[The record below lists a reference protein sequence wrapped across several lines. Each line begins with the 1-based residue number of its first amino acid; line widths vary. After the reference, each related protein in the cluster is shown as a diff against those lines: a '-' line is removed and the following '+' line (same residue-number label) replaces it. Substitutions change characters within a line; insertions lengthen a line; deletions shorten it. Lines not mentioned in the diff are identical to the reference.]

1 MSDVRNTREDFRDL
15 FDELTQR
22 GLTEYGSVISS
33 EIIHTALGIKVPE
46 VGTKAV
52 FDRLALTELAAVDYV
67 RNVLLGQGKYITSA
81 PAGYR
86 VLLPS
91 ENAKQVEL
99 YMASADKK
107 LNRALKLHR
116 NTPKEA
122 TAISDQTEVRIA
134 LKQQRRKY

>member
-22 GLTEYGSVISS
+22 GLTAYGSVIPS
-33 EIIHTALGIKVPE
+33 EIVHTALGIEVPQ

-52 FDRLALTELAAVDYV
+52 FDKLALTELAAIDYV
-67 RNVLLGQGKYITSA
+67 RNVLLGQGKYITSV
-81 PAGYR
+81 PSGYR

-99 YMASADKK
+99 YVSSADKK

-116 NTPKEA
+116 NTPKE
-122 TAISDQTEVRIA
+122 TAGISDQTEVRIA